1 MDLSEVQLGL
11 GSERIDLEVELE
23 VANPVEEVH

>member
-11 GSERIDLEVELE
+11 GSERIDFEVEQE
-23 VANPVEEVH
+23 VGNPVEEVH